1 MSVSRLETRFIQA
14 HVLFT
19 GIHLLKHLS
28 AGFLPCAGLRLG
40 VLRQFQ
46 AFLASSPCAAS
57 ATSYHF
63 ASIAPPPWRRAFS
76 QFAPVVKLGF
86 PVLASG
92 SNCAVKPT
100 CLRQASYFRSLVPSY
115 SASCRPPLTPAL
127 CLSPRFLLGGFGALR
142 GFACVRFGR
151 FKPFWPL
158 APVYPAPPAIFLA
171 ALRRFRGPALLR
183 GLCPSSSQG
192 APFWPSGLT
201 LRSSGLAFSQPLI
214 LAVSPITRSMRAA
227 TYFSAPLCSKG
238 FQAFWAAS
246 ACQPSATSYH
256 FSSTASP
263 RWRTVFS
270 WFAPIV
276 NLGFPVLASGSNRA
290 VKPTRLR
297 RSA

>member
-1 MSVSRLETRFIQA
+1 MFYSPAFTFSSIYPLGFCRVPGFALGCCASFKHFWPLALVQQALAALVFVVRGLCGHFRFCALGLTRRSSRPAYCGRLILFVSRLETRFIQA

-100 CLRQASYFRSLVPSY
+100 RLRRAAYFRSLD
-115 SASCRPPLTPAL
+115 
-127 CLSPRFLLGGFGALR
+127 FQ
-142 GFACVRFGR
+142 
-151 FKPFWPL
+151 
-158 APVYPAPPAIFLA
+158 
-171 ALRRFRGPALLR
+171 RRD
-183 GLCPSSSQG
+183 
-192 APFWPSGLT
+192 
-201 LRSSGLAFSQPLI
+201 
-214 LAVSPITRSMRAA
+214 
-227 TYFSAPLCSKG
+227 K
-238 FQAFWAAS
+238 
-246 ACQPSATSYH
+246 
-256 FSSTASP
+256 
-263 RWRTVFS
+263 
-270 WFAPIV
+270 
-276 NLGFPVLASGSNRA
+276 
-290 VKPTRLR
+290 
-297 RSA
+297 